1 MPPNAKCLLT
11 YIKTEICGCVI
22 VSCAVDS
29 IPINILA
36 IGSSLPR
43 KFDAARH
50 GRKRARCLFRTLNL
64 NCIAEVLVARE
75 SILQGARVLLL
86 EDETL
91 INLGIV
97 ELLQS
102 FGCNV
107 TGCET
112 LRHAWKAV
120 LNELPDVALLDVNL
134 QAKQKSYELAEWLH
148 ERHTPIV
155 FLTGDL
161 PTHCRNSGATIRSVE
176 SHVTRTYCR
185 SF

>member
-1 MPPNAKCLLT
+1 
-11 YIKTEICGCVI
+11 
-22 VSCAVDS
+22 
-29 IPINILA
+29 
-36 IGSSLPR
+36 
-43 KFDAARH
+43 
-50 GRKRARCLFRTLNL
+50 
-64 NCIAEVLVARE
+64 VARE

-155 FLTGDL
+155 FLTGDSADAL
-161 PTHCRNSGATIRSVE
+161 SEQWRDHPVCGKPCHSDVLQEFLIKALIAVASPPLSPQNE
-176 SHVTRTYCR
+176 
-185 SF
+185 

>member
-1 MPPNAKCLLT
+1 M
-11 YIKTEICGCVI
+11 
-22 VSCAVDS
+22 
-29 IPINILA
+29 
-36 IGSSLPR
+36 
-43 KFDAARH
+43 
-50 GRKRARCLFRTLNL
+50 
-64 NCIAEVLVARE
+64 ARE

-134 QAKQKSYELAEWLH
+134 QAKQKRVTSLAKWLH

-155 FLTGDL
+155 FLTGDF
-161 PTHCRNSGATIRSVE
+161 CRRTVGTVARPSGLWGC
-176 SHVTRTYCR
+176 HVTRTYCR